1 MVLYPLCV
9 GVGVGGIYRVS
20 RNGMK
25 MLKAEGTVSRYWR
38 RKLATGSKK
47 KKKKYM

>member
-1 MVLYPLCV
+1 MVLYLLCG
-9 GVGVGGIYRVS
+9 GVRGGISRVS

-38 RKLATGSKK
+38 RKLVTGSR
-47 KKKKYM
+47 KKYM